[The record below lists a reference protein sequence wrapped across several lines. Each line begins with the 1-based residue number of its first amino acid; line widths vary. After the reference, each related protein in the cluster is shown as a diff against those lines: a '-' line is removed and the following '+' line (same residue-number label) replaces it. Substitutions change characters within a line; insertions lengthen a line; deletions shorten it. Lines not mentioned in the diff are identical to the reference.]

1 VDTLLFPAL
10 STSQPAKAA
19 DLRPISADKAKNSNF
34 SEYMEKKLNAERRE
48 GRDLLGASQRAGSS
62 KRTEGRRNAGRE
74 DTEEARGNDRDE
86 KSTLSALLYEFVQDL
101 HKMAEDAKEGP
112 GDWTVLMIDQS
123 ALEKIAADAGIDGA
137 QLAALRQQLEANGGK
152 VDLADFL
159 SVIARHLES
168 KQEVLAVTVP
178 ETDLPFLQIL
188 LERMGLS
195 PGQVEKIGEPA
206 VRGDNSLD
214 LAKFLE
220 GLGEFSEGKTTTLSD
235 WEAEQLQDL
244 LAKAGVS
251 EKVQRSLLPELYP
264 QWQGTPQENL
274 ELSLS
279 LTRLKNI
286 LSDGVANV
294 KEARARFDIP
304 AFLQDLGEIFAQ
316 AGFEEK
322 GAGWTPAVQGA
333 ISSIYDKLMESVD
346 LSRVQMKKVENSPDA
361 EALGEEEFPEDL
373 LSPETGTKIQ
383 ADKKDTP
390 RDLAGGTGEKGSGMF
405 SARPAE
411 EDFLS
416 QPAARPEASKV
427 STSESPFVQAQELSG
442 NHNGNPAQDIKAVQ
456 VPRQPPAP
464 PLQQQTFDQISQ
476 GVFRGLKN
484 NEHHVILKLHPR
496 ELGEV
501 KVEMLVRD
509 EQVALSFSMENSKV
523 KGILEKSMDQFRE
536 SLEKQGFV
544 LGECM
549 VSLSHDENGEQA
561 WKQFEL
567 AWKKSGLN
575 STPETLA
582 DLSQDVLYL
591 QSRYQKSSP
600 NGIDLFA

>member
-1 VDTLLFPAL
+1 MDTLLFPGL
-10 STSQPAKAA
+10 STSPPARAA
-19 DLRPISADKAKNSNF
+19 DLRPISADKTRSSNF

-62 KRTEGRRNAGRE
+62 SRAEGRRSAARE
-74 DTEEARGNDRDE
+74 DTAEARGNDRDE
-86 KSTLSALLYEFVQDL
+86 KSALSALLYEFVRDL
-101 HKMAEDAKEGP
+101 HKMAADAEEGP

-123 ALEKIAADAGIDGA
+123 ALEKIAVHAGIDGA
-137 QLAALRQQLEANGGK
+137 QLAALRQQLEANDGK
-152 VDLADFL
+152 MDLADFL
-159 SVIARHLES
+159 SVIARHLEN
-168 KQEVLAVTVP
+168 KQEVPAVTVP
-178 ETDLPFLQIL
+178 ETDLPFLQLL

-220 GLGEFSEGKTTTLSD
+220 GLGEVSEGKITTLTD

-251 EKVQRSLLPELYP
+251 EKLQRSLLPELYP
-264 QWQGTPQENL
+264 QWQGTFRDNP

-279 LTRLKNI
+279 LERLKNI
-286 LSDGVANV
+286 LAEGVANV
-294 KEARARFDIP
+294 KEGRAGFDIP

-333 ISSIYDKLMESVD
+333 VSSIYDKLMESVD
-346 LSRVQMKKVENSPDA
+346 LSSIQMKKVESHSDG
-361 EALGEEEFPEDL
+361 EALGEEEFPEDPG
-373 LSPETGTKIQ
+373 STETGVRVRAEKNNSL
-383 ADKKDTP
+383 
-390 RDLAGGTGEKGSGMF
+390 RDLAEGIGGKGKELLSGG
-405 SARPAE
+405 PAE
-411 EDFLS
+411 EEFASLS
-416 QPAARPEASKV
+416 AAQGEADKV
-427 STSESPFVQAQELSG
+427 SATESPVVQVQELPG
-442 NHNGNPAQDIKAVQ
+442 NNNGGQGQDIKAVQ

-476 GVFRGLKN
+476 GVVRGLRN

-501 KVEMLVRD
+501 RVEMLVRD

-523 KGILEKSMDQFRE
+523 KGILESNMDQFRD

-549 VSLSHDENGEQA
+549 VSLSHDESGEQA

-567 AWKKSGLN
+567 AWKKSGTTG
-575 STPETLA
+575 TPGTLA

-591 QSRYQKSSP
+591 QSRYHESSP